1 MYLISSLAKLT
12 GLSVHT
18 LRYYEKEG
26 LLTASFRTASGYR
39 KYSEDDLQQAMFI
52 AQGKQVGFSLEDI
65 RSLIEIRLDKDH
77 HTCEE
82 VTEITRLKLQQ
93 VNNKISELTSIQ
105 QGLEKMLAICC
116 GGDEAATECSILSLL
131 EPSNAQSKEL

>member
-26 LLTASFRTASGYR
+26 LLSASFRTASGYR
-39 KYSEDDLQQAMFI
+39 KYSEDDLKQAMFI

-65 RSLIEIRLDKDH
+65 RNLIEIRLDKDH

-105 QGLEKMLAICC
+105 QGLERMLAICC

-131 EPSNAQSKEL
+131 EPSNAQPKEL